1 VSAGFRGLRRSWAP
15 EWAAL
20 ALVLVVMGV
29 YRYWA
34 WQNHPFSVLSIYFA
48 AMAVLT
54 IAMFMLAARGFDRF
68 DAAPAVQGRIIA
80 VIPTYNEDDDD
91 LHDAI
96 RSILRSTAVPDEIH
110 VVDDG
115 SQPPAREFVH
125 PRVRWHR
132 QVNRGKRAAQITA
145 VQGYSPE
152 AVDFIVTVDSDS
164 QIVPTAIEDALRAFH
179 DPLVQAVTSVVTVRN
194 RRESLISRLSDLE
207 MVSGIFIVR
216 RARAAVGAVTPTS
229 GAFSVYR
236 SAPFLDNL
244 YDYVHSGTFSDDRRL
259 AHYCLMRGKVVTVSG
274 AVVDTQMP
282 ATFQG
287 TWKQR
292 VRWYKGYWKY
302 FSWEVRHFTGWP
314 LAFRYFSTVS
324 AAVFPLAMCWVLL
337 VMPLT
342 GKGFEWQV
350 FALWLGL
357 LYGQGLTY
365 LRRPGIPMADRVLTW
380 LLLTPLLIP
389 FQLLIIRPSMYW
401 AAITVSSKKW
411 DGDRGRQLAPA

>member
-1 VSAGFRGLRRSWAP
+1 MTRLRLSNKAWTVGWAV
-15 EWAAL
+15 L
-20 ALVLVVMGV
+20 AMVVVVLSL

-34 WQNHPFSVLSIYFA
+34 WTTHPFSLSSVYFA
-48 AMAVLT
+48 FMAVLT
-54 IAMFMLAARGFDRF
+54 VTVFFLAARGFDRF
-68 DAAPAVQGRIIA
+68 DSTPAVRGRVIA

-96 RSILRSTAVPDEIH
+96 RSILNSTIVPDEIH

-115 SQPPAREFVH
+115 SEPAARPFVH
-125 PRVRWHR
+125 PRVKWHR
-132 QVNRGKRAAQITA
+132 QVNQGKRAAQITA
-145 VQGYSPE
+145 MNGYS
-152 AVDFIVTVDSDS
+152 ADDVDFIVTVDSDS
-164 QIVPTAIEDALRAFH
+164 QIVPTAIEDSLRAFN
-179 DPLVQAVTSVVTVRN
+179 DATVQAVTSVVTVRN
-194 RRESLISRLSDLE
+194 RTESVISRLSDLE
-207 MVSGIFIVR
+207 MVSGIFVVR

-236 SAPFLDNL
+236 SAPFLENL

-274 AVVDTQMP
+274 AIVDTKMP

-302 FSWEVRHFTGWP
+302 FPWEVAHLNGWP
-314 LAFRYFSTVS
+314 LAFRYFSTIS
-324 AAVFPLAMCWVLL
+324 AAVFPLAMFWIL
-337 VMPLT
+337 VFMPLS
-342 GKGFEWQV
+342 GKGFDWQV
-350 FALWLGL
+350 LALWLGL

-365 LRRPGIPMADRVLTW
+365 LRRPGISMSSRVSTW
-380 LLLTPLLIP
+380 LFLTPLLIP

-411 DGDRGRQLAPA
+411 DGDRGRQLVAV